1 MLKREKWRC
10 LDWNRVEVRME
21 GEPMETAII
30 LSSLTLS

>member
-10 LDWNRVEVRME
+10 VDWNRVEVGTE

-30 LSSLTLS
+30 LSSLTIS